1 MDRVEEIVA
10 RSARKFGLVL
20 VEFEIKKGN
29 IEAVVY
35 STKHNVTIN
44 ELELLTEE
52 IQHELAE
59 VGLDTVYGVN
69 LSSPGL
75 DRILKTDKELDIFQ
89 GRLVK
94 VSYFDEDKIVV
105 RKGILEGK
113 NGSDILLNCE
123 EGKQSIP
130 FKKVTSVQL
139 WDKIFE
145 KRRR

>member
-10 RSARKFGLVL
+10 RSARKLGLIL

-35 STKHNVTIN
+35 STKHNVTID

>member
-10 RSARKFGLVL
+10 RSARRLGLVL
-20 VEFEIKKGN
+20 VEFEIKKSN

-35 STKHNVTIN
+35 SKKHNVTID
-44 ELELLTEE
+44 ELEMLTEE
-52 IQHELAE
+52 IQDELAE

-75 DRILKTDKELDIFQ
+75 DRILKTDKELEIFQ

-94 VSYFDEDKIVV
+94 ISYFDEGKIIVK
-105 RKGILEGK
+105 KGVLEGK
-113 NGSDILLNCE
+113 DGSAILLSCE
-123 EGKQSIP
+123 DGKLSIP
-130 FKKVTSVQL
+130 FDKIASVQL

-145 KRRR
+145 KGRR

>member
-1 MDRVEEIVA
+1 MERVEEIVA
-10 RSARKFGLVL
+10 RSARKLGLIL
-20 VEFEIKKGN
+20 VEFEIKKNN

-35 STKHNVTIN
+35 SKKHNVTID
-44 ELELLTEE
+44 ELEMLTEE
-52 IQHELAE
+52 IQDELAE

-75 DRILKTDKELDIFQ
+75 DRILKTDRELEIFQ

-94 VSYFDEDKIVV
+94 ISYFDEGKIIVK
-105 RKGILEGK
+105 KGVLEGK
-113 NGSDILLNCE
+113 NGDAISLNCE
-123 EGKQSIP
+123 DGKCDVP
-130 FKKVTSVQL
+130 FNKVTSVQL

>member
-10 RSARKFGLVL
+10 RSAKKLGLIL
-20 VEFEIKKGN
+20 VEFEIKNGN

-35 STKHNVTIN
+35 STEHNVTID

-113 NGSDILLNCE
+113 SGSDILLNCE

-130 FKKVTSVQL
+130 FNKVTSVQL

>member
-1 MDRVEEIVA
+1 MERVEEIVA
-10 RSARKFGLVL
+10 RSARKLGLIL
-20 VEFEIKKGN
+20 VEFEIKKNN

-35 STKHNVTIN
+35 SKKHNVTID
-44 ELELLTEE
+44 ELEVLTEE
-52 IQHELAE
+52 IQDELSE

-75 DRILKTDKELDIFQ
+75 DRILKTDRELEIFQ

-94 VSYFDEDKIVV
+94 ISYFDEDKITVK
-105 RKGILEGK
+105 KGVLEGK
-113 NGSDILLNCE
+113 NGNTILLNCE
-123 EGKQSIP
+123 DGTYNVP
-130 FKKVTSVQL
+130 FDRVTSVQL

>member
-10 RSARKFGLVL
+10 RSARKLGLIL
-20 VEFEIKKGN
+20 VECEIKKSN

-35 STKHNVTIN
+35 SKKYNVTI
-44 ELELLTEE
+44 EKLEALTEE
-52 IQHELAE
+52 IQNELAE

-94 VSYFDEDKIVV
+94 VSYFDEGKIIVK
-105 RKGILEGK
+105 KGILEGK
-113 NGSDILLNCE
+113 DGSAILLNCDD
-123 EGKQSIP
+123 GKHNVP
-130 FKKVTSVQL
+130 FDKVASVQL

>member
-10 RSARKFGLVL
+10 RSARKLGLIL
-20 VEFEIKKGN
+20 VEFEIKKSN

-35 STKHNVTIN
+35 SKKHNVTID
-44 ELELLTEE
+44 ELETLTEE
-52 IQHELAE
+52 IQDELAE

-75 DRILKTDKELDIFQ
+75 DRILKTDKELEIFQ

-94 VSYFDEDKIVV
+94 VSYFDEGKVIVK
-105 RKGILEGK
+105 KGILEGK
-113 NGSDILLNCE
+113 DGSMILLSCE
-123 EGKQSIP
+123 DGKHSVP
-130 FKKVTSVQL
+130 FNKIASVQL

>member
-10 RSARKFGLVL
+10 RSARKLGLVL